1 MSTNYVSR
9 KLKTATAKRF
19 KDSFS
24 DTGAQSTIGN
34 IGYIFIGKSTANA
47 NDNVVSTITDTVAN
61 EKLAWDTM
69 LGAKRVVPGD
79 IEFVLPIQRWTANTR
94 YMQYDDKLPI
104 DILMSGGVDG
114 NTTVYPMYVLN
125 SENNV
130 YKCICN
136 NVNGLTQVEPTGTYN
151 ENDGYIVTESGNTTC
166 YLWKYMYNIRE
177 SNKFL
182 TSEWMPVPYN
192 SSNTD
197 ISEYNIDTDTLI
209 DGALAKIKMTTNG
222 SGYFHTTINV
232 ASFSSSSPTR
242 LLQVTGGDIDT
253 NNVKVNMALSGTG
266 LLTGTYIAN
275 IFVGNNTILLSNDTI
290 GDGGG
295 TGNSIT
301 VLTRV
306 VIEGDGT
313 GVLTDVDLSNTSIR
327 KINVTNIGSGYTRA
341 NVVIYGSGTNA
352 TARAI
357 LPPKFGHGFNPAME
371 FAANNIMIVK
381 RIGEVDATENG
392 LIPTDTSFRQYGVVL
407 SPYKYDLNVP
417 LTDENANTVIT
428 QTLDITLLSGSSY
441 TIGEY
446 VYQGNIS
453 NPNFFGYVASQSP
466 TVVKLTETYGTIQ
479 TGVILTG
486 ANSAVTRPVVSVK
499 NPDLKPYA
507 GDIVYAQNIL
517 KVERS
522 DGQAEEIKLVFKF

>member
-34 IGYIFIGKSTANA
+34 IGYIFIGKSTSYA
-47 NDNVVSTITDTVAN
+47 NDNVVTTITDTVAN

-69 LGAKRVVPGD
+69 LGAKRIVPGD

-94 YMQYDDKLPI
+94 YKQYDDKIPI
-104 DILMSGGVDG
+104 ENLLSIGIDDNVL
-114 NTTVYPMYVLN
+114 VYPMYVLN

-136 NVNGLTQVEPTGTYN
+136 NVNGLTQVEPTGTYT

-166 YLWKYMYNIRE
+166 YVWKYMYNIRE

-182 TSEWMPVPYN
+182 TDEWIPVPYN
-192 SSNTD
+192 SANTD
-197 ISEYNIDTDTLI
+197 VSEYNIDNDTLI
-209 DGALAKIKMTTNG
+209 DGALPKIKMITNG
-222 SGYFHTTINV
+222 SGYYHTTINV
-232 ASFSSSSPTR
+232 ASFSAGSPTR

-266 LLTGTYIAN
+266 LLLGTYISD
-275 IFVGNNTILLSNDTI
+275 IYVGNNTILLSDNTI
-290 GDGGG
+290 AGGG
-295 TGNSIT
+295 GSGNTIN
-301 VLTRV
+301 VFTRV
-306 VIEGDGT
+306 VVDGDGS
-313 GVLTDVDLSNTSIR
+313 GVLTDVKLNGTAIR
-327 KINVTNIGSGYTRA
+327 KIDVTTIGSGYSRA
-341 NVVIYGSGTNA
+341 NVTIYGSGSGA

-392 LIPTDTSFRQYGVVL
+392 LIPTDISFRQYGVVI

-417 LTDENANTVIT
+417 LTDENANTVIS
-428 QTLDITLLSGSSY
+428 QTVDVTLLSGGSY
-441 TIGEY
+441 TLGEY

-453 NPNFFGYVASQSP
+453 NPNFFGYLASQDP

-479 TGVILTG
+479 IGAILNG